1 MDGSRC
7 AQPNKQPVLRKGEV
21 GLCRFRFSQTP

>member
-7 AQPNKQPVLRKGEV
+7 AQLYKQPVLQKVEV